1 MVKNNGLQMQA
12 LLMYLLFMQKSMA
25 INSTAFIVERAFP
38 GVSVGAEEKKMGIK
52 SSSTRTLILEDA
64 QVPVE
69 NLLGE
74 IGRGHVIAFNI
85 LNIGRYKLGVG
96 TVGGSKR
103 AFELAVTIC

>member
-1 MVKNNGLQMQA
+1 
-12 LLMYLLFMQKSMA
+12 
-25 INSTAFIVERAFP
+25 
-38 GVSVGAEEKKMGIK
+38 MGIK
-52 SSSTRTLILEDA
+52 SSSTRTLILQDA

-74 IGRGHVIAFNI
+74 IGRGHIIAFNI

-103 AFELAVTIC
+103 AFEISSYNIQINVNSSKHQFLSFN